1 MTQLKTFTTRQ
12 DLEKACRR
20 VKPGLSRKR
29 ADKVYTPLSKASAT
43 STTGA
48 ENQLKSLDAGVKICA
63 RKFNEWKA
71 KADKLQKQLN
81 QKQDDLIEL
90 KREKNALE
98 QMFEGTNG
106 NQKRFQ
112 CLRKKLKRQMPL
124 RRQKCIIAFSL
135 ILCIC
140 VNVRM

>member
-29 ADKVYTPLSKASAT
+29 ADKVYTPLSKASAA

-90 KREKNALE
+90 KREKNALG

-106 NQKRFQ
+106 ES
-112 CLRKKLKRQMPL
+112 KK
-124 RRQKCIIAFSL
+124 IS
-135 ILCIC
+135 
-140 VNVRM
+140 V